1 VNSTIIKT
9 GRFGEVSARTE
20 DLVLIPQGL
29 LGFPHLTQFCLVDS
43 GDDTLILWLQSLQD
57 PEIVFPVL
65 EPRIFKSDY
74 TVRLSA
80 SELRDLKLANV
91 NQAAVFCV
99 LTISEN
105 IAEMTANLK
114 APIVINLAERVARQ
128 VVLQEN
134 EYSIR
139 HPMFKE
145 LRTHLVT
152 MESQRLNSEE
162 AKKSA
167 RGGGGVIAVSD
178 LIPAK
183 NVKSLQVI

>member
-1 VNSTIIKT
+1 VNSKIIKT
-9 GRFGEVSARTE
+9 GRFGEVSARDE

-29 LGFPHLTQFCLVDS
+29 LGFPQLTEFCLVDA

-57 PEIVFPVL
+57 PDIVFPVL
-65 EPRIFKSDY
+65 EPRIFRSDY

-99 LTISEN
+99 LTIPEN
-105 IAEMTANLK
+105 IAEMSANMK
-114 APIVINLAERVARQ
+114 APIVINLTEKVARQ

-152 MESQRLNSEE
+152 MESQRLNSAE
-162 AKKSA
+162 AKKMVRTTS
-167 RGGGGVIAVSD
+167 GVVSVSE
-178 LIPAK
+178 LVPAK
-183 NVKSLQVI
+183 NVKSLQVT

>member
-1 VNSTIIKT
+1 
-9 GRFGEVSARTE
+9 
-20 DLVLIPQGL
+20 
-29 LGFPHLTQFCLVDS
+29 
-43 GDDTLILWLQSLQD
+43 
-57 PEIVFPVL
+57 
-65 EPRIFKSDY
+65 
-74 TVRLSA
+74 
-80 SELRDLKLANV
+80 LRDLKLANV